1 MTCVCKRCGIEKPL
15 TEYYKTTDRKAGH
28 KTICKTCIKADP
40 LTEGRK
46 EKMRA
51 YGRDYHLKVN
61 YQMTREEH
69 NALLI
74 TQNHKCA
81 ICGID
86 EKEATKQKLYVD
98 HCHATGK
105 VRELLC
111 HGCNAGLGL
120 MKESIQ
126 TLTKA
131 IAYLDKHN
139 KHGEIS
145 NDILRK
151 EY

>member
-28 KTICKTCIKADP
+28 KTICKDCVKADP
-40 LTEGRK
+40 LTEDRK
-46 EKMRA
+46 AKMRA
-51 YGRDYHLKVN
+51 YGKDYHLKSKYN
-61 YQMTREEH
+61 MTREEH
-69 NALLI
+69 NRLLVA
-74 TQNHKCA
+74 QNHKCA

-86 EKEATKQKLYVD
+86 EKEAVKQKLYVD
-98 HCHATGK
+98 HCHTTGK

-111 HGCNAGLGL
+111 HGCNASLGL

-131 IAYLDKHN
+131 IAYLDKHS
-139 KHGEIS
+139 KHGEIT
-145 NDILRK
+145 
-151 EY
+151 

>member
-15 TEYYKTTDRKAGH
+15 TEYYKTTDRKSGH
-28 KTICKTCIKADP
+28 KTICKDCIKSDP
-40 LTEGRK
+40 LTEARK

-51 YGRDYHLKVN
+51 YGKDYHLKASYN
-61 YQMTREEH
+61 MTREEH
-69 NALLI
+69 NKLLI
-74 TQNHKCA
+74 AQNHKCA

-86 EKEATKQKLYVD
+86 EKEAVKQKLYVD
-98 HCHATGK
+98 HCHSTGK

-111 HGCNAGLGL
+111 HGCNASLGL

-139 KHGEIS
+139 KYGEIS
-145 NDILRK
+145 
-151 EY
+151 

>member
-1 MTCVCKRCGIEKPL
+1 MTCVCKRCGIKKPI
-15 TEYYKTTDRKAGH
+15 TEYYKTSDRKSGH
-28 KTICKTCIKADP
+28 KTICKDCIKADP
-40 LTEGRK
+40 LTEERK

-51 YGRDYHLKVN
+51 YGKDYHLKVN
-61 YQMTREEH
+61 YNMTREEH
-69 NALLI
+69 NKLLI
-74 TQNHKCA
+74 SQNHKCA

-86 EKEATKQKLYVD
+86 EKEAVKQKLYVD
-98 HCHATGK
+98 HCHTTGK
-105 VRELLC
+105 IRELLC
-111 HGCNAGLGL
+111 HGCNASLGL

-145 NDILRK
+145 
-151 EY
+151 

>member
-1 MTCVCKRCGIEKPL
+1 MTCVCKRCGIEKPI
-15 TEYYKTTDRKAGH
+15 TEYYKTSDRKSGH
-28 KTICKTCIKADP
+28 KTICKDCIKADP
-40 LTEGRK
+40 LSEERK

-51 YGRDYHLKVN
+51 YGKDYHLKVN
-61 YQMTREEH
+61 YNMTREEH
-69 NALLI
+69 VKLLVS
-74 TQNHKCA
+74 QNHKCA

-86 EKEATKQKLYVD
+86 EKEAVKQKLFVD
-98 HCHATGK
+98 HCHTTGK

-131 IAYLDKHN
+131 IAYLDKHT

-145 NDILRK
+145 
-151 EY
+151 